1 MMFCI
6 VRSSQRADL
15 FEDIEH
21 KTFGKDGFD
30 DAVVKTASIEQ
41 ALGIQS
47 AALTAPAPPVP

>member
-1 MMFCI
+1 M
-6 VRSSQRADL
+6 RSSQRADL

-47 AALTAPAPPVP
+47 AALTAPAPPVL